1 MQDSNLRIHESKSCA
16 LPTWLI
22 PNIYVVS
29 AQGFEP
35 RTHALEGRC
44 SIQLSYAPTLQHKHK
59 IWSGKRDSNSRLQPW
74 QGCAL
79 PLNYSR
85 SFIKLNKNGAD
96 EGSRTPTPMA
106 LDPKSS
112 ASANSATSAHFFG
125 GGWWIRTT
133 EVDDNR
139 FTVCPLWPLG
149 KSSVLV
155 LYGAGD
161 RNRTYNLLITSQ
173 LLYR

>member
-1 MQDSNLRIHESKSCA
+1 MQDSNLRMHESKSCA

-22 PNIYVVS
+22 PIIKLVS

-44 SIQLSYAPTLQHKHK
+44 SIQLSYAPTY

-85 SFIKLNKNGAD
+85 IFL
-96 EGSRTPTPMA
+96 
-106 LDPKSS
+106 
-112 ASANSATSAHFFG
+112 ATWKGLEPS
-125 GGWWIRTT
+125 T
-133 EVDDNR
+133 
-139 FTVCPLWPLG
+139 
-149 KSSVLV
+149 SSVT
-155 LYGAGD
+155 GWHS
-161 RNRTYNLLITSQ
+161 NQ
-173 LLYR
+173 LNYQAA